1 MFKDRKHEATRSCD
15 FLAQPVVS
23 IKEEMKE
30 VQMWLRLIA
39 PNPCTASCPRS
50 PCVLTAA
57 LTRIRVPTWMASLL
71 ISIWLRKNFIS
82 SLG

>member
-1 MFKDRKHEATRSCD
+1 MFKYRKREATRSCD
-15 FLAQPVVS
+15 FLAHPVVS

-30 VQMWLRLIA
+30 VQMWLRPIA
-39 PNPCTASCPRS
+39 PNPCPTSCPRS

-57 LTRIRVPTWMASLL
+57 LIRVRVPTQMASLL
-71 ISIWLRKNFIS
+71 TSIWLRKNFIS